1 MRAADELIY
10 GNDLQ
15 LLGYIIGE
23 MSEIVMMLEDNED
36 KIKLLMSL
44 NDFYAVHKTRTND
57 LLRLQRGIDEARL
70 KYRKVVAE
78 RDQYK
83 KDWKSTSDRLKQIM
97 DRELN
102 RG

>member
-57 LLRLQRGIDEARL
+57 LLRLQRSIDEARI
-70 KYRKVVAE
+70 KHRKVVAE

-83 KDWKSTSDRLKQIM
+83 RDWKSASERLQQIM